1 MSKFLRIV
9 APHFVAG
16 VEFGERGMVKR
27 CPPIVKYMRGWPQSQ
42 VQSYCHKKGWKWEDG
57 L

>member
-16 VEFGERGMVKR
+16 LEFGERGMVKR